1 MGKSKSSCIIA
12 LFNQSGGVSKST
24 LTMNLGFHLHQL
36 KHRVL
41 LVDMD
46 PQGSLTLFMGL
57 EPSELTTTIYD
68 SVIGEQPL
76 AITSIR
82 ESLDLVP
89 ANIKLSG
96 AELEL
101 VMADMRDVR
110 LKEALATVKDQYDF
124 ILIDCPP
131 SLGLLSYVSL
141 VAANYVLVPIQ
152 TQYKAFC
159 GTELLLSTVARVK
172 NRANRQLN
180 IAGFVPTMYAKGNSQ
195 DARALKAIQEQMTQF
210 GTVFPAISRS
220 TAFADA
226 AESHQ
231 PLVEYNSKHP
241 AISVLKKI
249 AKSLEELR

>member
-1 MGKSKSSCIIA
+1 MKTLA

-24 LTMNLGFHLHQL
+24 LTMNLGYHLHQL
-36 KHRVL
+36 KQKVL

-57 EPSELTTTIYD
+57 EPSELEQTIYD
-68 SVIGEQPL
+68 SIIAEAPL
-76 AITSIR
+76 TIHQDIYG
-82 ESLDLVP
+82 LDLVP

-101 VMADMRDVR
+101 VMADMRDLR
-110 LKEALATVKDQYDF
+110 LKEALEPVREEYDF

-141 VAANYVLVPIQ
+141 VASSHVLVPIQ

-159 GTELLLSTVARVK
+159 GTELLLNTVARVK
-172 NRANRQLN
+172 GRANKQLQ
-180 IAGFVPTMYAKGNSQ
+180 IAGFIPTMYAKGNSQ
-195 DARALKAIQEQMTQF
+195 DVRALKAIQEQMAQF
-210 GTVFPAISRS
+210 APVFPPIPRS

-226 AESHQ
+226 AETHQ
-231 PLVEYNSKHP
+231 PLALFQPKHP
-241 AISVLKKI
+241 AIAILEAS
-249 AKSLEELR
+249 ARSLVDR